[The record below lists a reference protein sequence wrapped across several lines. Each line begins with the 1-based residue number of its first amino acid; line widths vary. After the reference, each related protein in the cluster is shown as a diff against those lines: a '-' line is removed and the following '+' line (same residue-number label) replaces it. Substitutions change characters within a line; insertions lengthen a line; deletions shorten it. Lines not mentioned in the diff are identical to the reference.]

1 MKTVSH
7 HVPGLLIMTL
17 VIGIPSL
24 GYLWIANNHPNTEW
38 LLPSLVGLPVV
49 FGFELNNHLKGKKLF
64 WDEITLRDKL
74 IFVLSYSFLLLCLSF
89 LLAAKLRSFLTIF
102 LIIGVYIVN
111 WLLIKRFGSKPLKE
125 KILWPNL

>member
-74 IFVLSYSFLLLCLSF
+74 IFVLSYSFFATMFKFSL
-89 LLAAKLRSFLTIF
+89 
-102 LIIGVYIVN
+102 
-111 WLLIKRFGSKPLKE
+111 GSKVKE
-125 KILWPNL
+125 LSDYFSDYRRVYSKLASY